1 VCYLFQYAL
10 RIRSSSKLSI
20 PQRNYVAALTDDQS
34 TGNLTIEQYLFRA
47 NKMLQREA
55 DH

>member
-1 VCYLFQYAL
+1 MHDLFQYAL
-10 RIRSSSKLSI
+10 RIRSSKLSI